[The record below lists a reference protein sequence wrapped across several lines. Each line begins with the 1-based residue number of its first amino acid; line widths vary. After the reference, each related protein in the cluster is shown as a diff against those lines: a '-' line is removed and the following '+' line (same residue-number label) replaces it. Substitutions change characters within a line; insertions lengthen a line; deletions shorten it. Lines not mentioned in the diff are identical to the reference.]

1 MKLYLIKVKNAELYI
16 KVQTEI
22 PMQIV
27 LTTQKYATPFFEK
40 SENFIKEIINDFKN
54 QKIAELETIE
64 FEQKNT
70 IWHRQ

>member
-54 QKIAELETIE
+54 QNIAELETIE

-70 IWHRQ
+70 I

>member
-70 IWHRQ
+70 I

>member
-54 QKIAELETIE
+54 QNIAELETLE

-70 IWHRQ
+70 IWHH